1 MIGYAYA
8 AGDRRGSVRANAGKI
23 AEYFSLAPGLLGRVM
38 DHIETDD
45 RPQVVLLQNT
55 APEASVGAVTFYS
68 SVWSKSY
75 ARVGAAYGAVHRDFH
90 YQCFFVAIAALVEVG
105 CVRVRIENP
114 MSEHPWRRDAY
125 ICLLEA
131 VRNVRRNMNP
141 QMTVHLESGTYD
153 ARMVQRLD
161 DNEHDFDLQE
171 HRPIGV
177 RMHIFEGLNMRT
189 VFVERSEVA
198 CRNA

>member
-8 AGDRRGSVRANAGKI
+8 AGDRRGSVRANVGLI
-23 AEYFSLAPGLLGRVM
+23 AEYFSLAPELLGRVLEY
-38 DHIETDD
+38 IETDE

-55 APEASVGAVTFYS
+55 VPEARVGAVTFFS

-75 ARVGAAYGAVHRDFH
+75 AKVGTAYGVVHRDFH

-105 CVRVRIENP
+105 CVRLRIENP
-114 MSEHPWRRDAY
+114 MSEHPWKRDAY

-131 VRNVRRNMNP
+131 VRNVRRNMNS
-141 QMTVHLESGTYD
+141 QIAVHLESGTYE
-153 ARMVQRLD
+153 ARMVQLLD
-161 DNEHDFDLQE
+161 GNELDFDLQV
-171 HRPIGV
+171 HRPVGV

-189 VFVERSEVA
+189 VFVEDALSA
-198 CRNA
+198 LRNA

>member
-23 AEYFSLAPGLLGRVM
+23 AEYFSVAPGLLGRVM
-38 DHIETDD
+38 DHIETDE

-55 APEASVGAVTFYS
+55 VPEASVGAVTFYS

-75 ARVGAAYGAVHRDFH
+75 ARVGTAYGAVHRDFH

-114 MSEHPWRRDAY
+114 MSEHAWRRDAY

-161 DNEHDFDLQE
+161 DNELDFDLQE

-177 RMHIFEGLNMRT
+177 RMPIFEGLNMRT

>member
-38 DHIETDD
+38 DHIETDE
-45 RPQVVLLQNT
+45 RPHVVLLQNT

-75 ARVGAAYGAVHRDFH
+75 ARVGTAYGAVHRDFH

-114 MSEHPWRRDAY
+114 MSEHPWKRDAY

-141 QMTVHLESGTYD
+141 KMTVHLESGTYD

-161 DNEHDFDLQE
+161 DNELDFDLQE

-189 VFVERSEVA
+189 VFVEDARTA
-198 CRNA
+198 LRNA